1 MATVTDTD
9 TDRSRKKKKMIDLH
23 CHILPGIDDG
33 AKNIEESL
41 TLLKEEKRQHISSIM
56 FTPHFNFERTSLDK
70 FVQARQHSFD
80 ALSSSPEFQ
89 ELGINA
95 KLGAEVF
102 FSVKLNEYE
111 LDPLCFEGTKYILIE
126 FPLTTRPYGLTH
138 TLTDILNRGYIPILA
153 HVERYPYFEDNPV
166 ELYNLVMKGCVA
178 QVNAG
183 AIIGKNEPSAMAI
196 KYLKWEIAQLI
207 SSDAHSMKKRP
218 PRFAEA
224 VSVIRKKL
232 GDDYADWINK
242 NSNDVFNGRYV
253 DVPVVRKPKKIL
265 GRWI

>member
-1 MATVTDTD
+1 ME

-33 AKNIEESL
+33 AKNVEDSL
-41 TLLKEEKRQHISSIM
+41 TLLREEKRQHISSIV
-56 FTPHFNFERTSLDK
+56 FTPHFNFERISLDE
-70 FVQARQHSFD
+70 FVQARKRSFEL
-80 ALSSSPEFQ
+80 LSSSPEFQ
-89 ELGINA
+89 QLEISA
-95 KLGAEVF
+95 KLGAEVY
-102 FSVKLNEYE
+102 FSVKLNEYD

-126 FPLTTRPYGLTH
+126 LSTGTRPYGLTH
-138 TLTDILNRGYIPILA
+138 TMTDLLNRGYIPILA
-153 HVERYPYFEDNPV
+153 HVERYPYFADNPV

-183 AIIGKNEPSAMAI
+183 AIIGKNEPSGGMAM

-207 SSDAHSMKKRP
+207 SSDAHSMQKRP

-232 GDDYADWINK
+232 GDDYAEWVNK
-242 NSNDVFNGRYV
+242 NSGDVFKGRYV
-253 DVPVVRKPKKIL
+253 DVPVLKKPKKIL
-265 GRWI
+265 GKWI